1 MIIETK
7 FDIGQRLFMIPT
19 ISNRLKH
26 IVEYELLSIE
36 LMGIGLRYHLSIIKK
51 ESGVEPF
58 YLASEEMFEQSIF
71 ATKSEAEEKLKE
83 LQNEKQ

>member
-1 MIIETK
+1 MKIETK
-7 FDIGQRLFMIPT
+7 FELGQRLFMIPT

-51 ESGVEPF
+51 ESGVESF
-58 YLASEEMFEQSIF
+58 YLASEEMFGQSIF
-71 ATKSEAEEKLKE
+71 ATREKAETKLKGEEK
-83 LQNEKQ
+83 